1 MPNSRSRKLNLE
13 SIDEKKIIDTCAEQV
28 KESLKLMIK
37 EALFEKNVQH
47 QQEVEALRMQI
58 IELKSSQ
65 EFICLKYDNLKAEYD
80 RLTLAQQQHNKIY
93 VKQRSMSQ
101 QVAESDTSKID
112 VIGQYGR
119 RQNLEFK
126 GVPVTEN
133 ENVTNTVIEISKLL
147 GVEITKSDIS
157 TAHRLATKHPKNG
170 AASSV
175 PPAIIARFVRRD
187 IRNEIYNR
195 RKTAKTI
202 QPHQYPVPGMTK
214 LYVNENLTQYRKKL
228 LWKTKELTKKY
239 HYAYL
244 WTTNGKIFVKKNEK
258 DKPRIIQ
265 SENDYQKL
273 VVELHPTATEE
284 NLISK

>member
-93 VKQRSMSQ
+93 ANQRSMSQ

-112 VIGQYGR
+112 VIEQYGR

-175 PPAIIARFVRRD
+175 PPAITARFVRRD

-202 QPHQYPVPGMTK
+202 
-214 LYVNENLTQYRKKL
+214 
-228 LWKTKELTKKY
+228 
-239 HYAYL
+239 
-244 WTTNGKIFVKKNEK
+244 
-258 DKPRIIQ
+258 
-265 SENDYQKL
+265 
-273 VVELHPTATEE
+273 
-284 NLISK
+284 

>member
-1 MPNSRSRKLNLE
+1 
-13 SIDEKKIIDTCAEQV
+13 
-28 KESLKLMIK
+28 
-37 EALFEKNVQH
+37 
-47 QQEVEALRMQI
+47 
-58 IELKSSQ
+58 
-65 EFICLKYDNLKAEYD
+65 
-80 RLTLAQQQHNKIY
+80 
-93 VKQRSMSQ
+93 MSYC
-101 QVAESDTSKID
+101 E
-112 VIGQYGR
+112 
-119 RQNLEFK
+119 
-126 GVPVTEN
+126 
-133 ENVTNTVIEISKLL
+133 LL

-258 DKPRIIQ
+258 DEPRIIQ

>member
-1 MPNSRSRKLNLE
+1 
-13 SIDEKKIIDTCAEQV
+13 
-28 KESLKLMIK
+28 
-37 EALFEKNVQH
+37 
-47 QQEVEALRMQI
+47 
-58 IELKSSQ
+58 
-65 EFICLKYDNLKAEYD
+65 
-80 RLTLAQQQHNKIY
+80 
-93 VKQRSMSQ
+93 MSQ

-112 VIGQYGR
+112 VIEQYR
-119 RQNLEFK
+119 RMRNLDFK

-170 AASSV
+170 ATSSV
-175 PPAIIARFVRRD
+175 PPAIIARFERRD
-187 IRNEIYNR
+187 ICNEIYNQ

-214 LYVNENLTQYRKKL
+214 LYVNENLTQYSKRL
-228 LWKTKELTKKY
+228 LWKTKKLTKKY
-239 HYAYL
+239 YAYL

-258 DKPRIIQ
+258 DEQRIIQ
-265 SENDYQKL
+265 SENDYKKL

>member
-13 SIDEKKIIDTCAEQV
+13 SIDEKKIIDTCAEQL

-80 RLTLAQQQHNKIY
+80 RLTSAQQQHNKIY
-93 VKQRSMSQ
+93 AKQRNMSQ

-112 VIGQYGR
+112 AIEQYGR

-133 ENVTNTVIEISKLL
+133 ENVTC
-147 GVEITKSDIS
+147 DQYCY
-157 TAHRLATKHPKNG
+157 
-170 AASSV
+170 
-175 PPAIIARFVRRD
+175 
-187 IRNEIYNR
+187 RN
-195 RKTAKTI
+195 
-202 QPHQYPVPGMTK
+202 
-214 LYVNENLTQYRKKL
+214 
-228 LWKTKELTKKY
+228 
-239 HYAYL
+239 
-244 WTTNGKIFVKKNEK
+244 
-258 DKPRIIQ
+258 
-265 SENDYQKL
+265 
-273 VVELHPTATEE
+273 
-284 NLISK
+284 